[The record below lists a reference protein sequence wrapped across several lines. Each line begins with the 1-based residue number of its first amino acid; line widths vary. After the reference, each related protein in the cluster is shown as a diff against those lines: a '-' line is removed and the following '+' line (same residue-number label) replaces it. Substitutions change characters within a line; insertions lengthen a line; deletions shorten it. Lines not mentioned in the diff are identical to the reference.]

1 MMDKHAIVEVHLN
14 SGQTKRAMIKVKG
27 IVQGVG
33 FRPFVYNL
41 AQRYELKGWV
51 LNSSEGVTIEVE
63 GEEASLRKF
72 IIDIKAS
79 PPPLA
84 AVEQIEVQDNLA
96 PKGHTNFEIRESLDQ
111 PGKFVPVSPDISIC
125 EDCLHELFD
134 PRDRRYLYPFINCTN
149 CGPRFTITRDIPYD
163 RANTTM
169 ASFQMCAQCQS
180 EYDNPEDRRFHA
192 QPNAC
197 PNCGPTLELWDHH
210 GKISGVDPISK
221 TIELLKAGKIVAI
234 RGLGGFHL
242 ACDAQNDQAILELRR
257 RKLRTYKPFAI
268 MSYDPEA
275 IESYCYV
282 SPKEREFLLSPRRPI
297 LLLRKRPNSPISFWV
312 APNNNYLGVMLPYT
326 PLHYLL
332 FKYQNIKC
340 RMPAEGEVSPLR
352 GGQNVELNTTNS
364 QPLTPNF
371 LALVMTSGNISE
383 EPISMT
389 NQEAI
394 DKLKGLADFFLL
406 HDREIHIRCDD
417 SVATIMRGFEVLVR
431 RSRGFAPHPIYL
443 DISSPGILAC
453 GAELK
458 NTFCLSKDN
467 SYFLSQH
474 IGDLQNLE
482 AYNFFQGTISHYQ
495 KFFRINPSI
504 VAYDLH
510 PDYLSTRYA
519 LDNSKFRLI
528 GVQHHHAHMASCMAE
543 NSLNEKVIGVIFDG
557 TGYGID
563 DKIWGGEFLVG
574 DYSGFDR
581 VGHLTYIPMPG
592 GDAATQN
599 PYRMALGFLFS
610 IFGRQCMDFDL
621 DFTGR
626 LDRQEADIIIR
637 QIERKVNSPLTSS
650 CGRLFDA
657 VSSLI
662 GLRESITYEGQAAIE
677 LEMIAQEGV
686 NESYGWGLS
695 DEGGQLIVDTRQVI
709 QEIIEDLKEGVSRSS
724 ISAKFHNTV
733 SNFIL
738 DICKVIRKREGLDK
752 VVLSGGVFQNR
763 FLLARTLDIL
773 SAEGFEPFFHQRVPT
788 NDGGISLGQAAVA
801 ASKWGL

>member
-1 MMDKHAIVEVHLN
+1 MMGKHAIVEVHLN
-14 SGQTKRAMIKVKG
+14 SGQIKRAMIKVRG

-41 AQRYELKGWV
+41 AQRYKLKGWV

-63 GEEASLRKF
+63 GKEVSLRKL
-72 IIDIKAS
+72 IIGIKAS

-84 AVEQIEVQDNLA
+84 AIEQIEVQDDLA
-96 PKGHTNFEIRESLDQ
+96 PKGYINFEIRESLAQ

-149 CGPRFTITRDIPYD
+149 CGPRFTITGDIPYD
-163 RANTTM
+163 RDNTTM

-197 PNCGPTLELWDHH
+197 PNCGPTLELRDHH

-242 ACDAQNDQAILELRR
+242 ACDAQNDQAILELRK
-257 RKLRTYKPFAI
+257 RKFRTYKPFAI

-275 IESYCYV
+275 IESYCCV
-282 SPKEREFLLSPRRPI
+282 SPKEREFFLSPRRPI
-297 LLLRKRPNSPISFWV
+297 LLLRKRPNLPISFWV

-332 FKYQNIKC
+332 FKYQNT
-340 RMPAEGEVSPLR
+340 
-352 GGQNVELNTTNS
+352 ELN
-364 QPLTPNF
+364 TPNF

-383 EPISMT
+383 EPISMA
-389 NQEAI
+389 NQEALG
-394 DKLKGLADFFLL
+394 KLKGLADFFLL

-417 SVATIMRGFEVLVR
+417 SVATIVKDSEVLVR

-458 NTFCLSKDN
+458 NTFCLAKDN

-495 KFFRINPSI
+495 KFFRINPVI

-563 DKIWGGEFLVG
+563 GKIWGGEFLVG
-574 DYSGFDR
+574 DYSGFER
-581 VGHLTYIPMPG
+581 VGHLVYIPMPG

-599 PYRMALGFLFS
+599 PYRMVLGFLFS

-637 QIERKVNSPLTSS
+637 QIEKKVNSPLTSS

-662 GLRESITYEGQAAIE
+662 GLRERITYEGQAAIE

-686 NESYGWGLS
+686 NESYGWGLG

-709 QEIIEDLKEGVSRSS
+709 QEIIEDLKEEVSRSL

-733 SNFIL
+733 SNFTL
-738 DICKVIRKREGLDK
+738 DICKGIRKKEGLDK

-763 FLLARTLDIL
+763 FLLVRTLDIL
-773 SAEGFEPFFHQRVPT
+773 SAEGFEPFFHRRVPT
-788 NDGGISLGQAAVA
+788 NDGGISLGQAVIA
-801 ASKWGL
+801 ASKWGF